1 MKTKRGRRAPVA
13 LLLAFAF
20 GCAGQ
25 AVSVRELADYQGQ
38 SAFEVKTESATWIYH
53 RQGAGFASLLDRDG
67 ADWISYRPEGGAAGH
82 YRGIPN
88 LIHPESDFHPGG
100 ESSSSQIVEQSADRV
115 RIESKT
121 GNGEW
126 EGSWE
131 FHSTHAR
138 FTLSKAPRPYWFL
151 YEGTPWGELDLDHD
165 YYMLSN
171 GWRRPVGATWT
182 TDLPDPEW
190 VVFGDDRV
198 ERVLL
203 LLQVEADSRP
213 DQFYQMKEQ
222 MTVFGFG
229 REHRCCGKYLTA
241 VPAEYV
247 VALIESNDYG
257 GIRAAVERLRQDT
270 P

>member
-1 MKTKRGRRAPVA
+1 MLV
-13 LLLAFAF
+13 LLLAAL
-20 GCAGQ
+20 GCAGP

-38 SAFEVKTESATWIYH
+38 PSFEVQTPSATWIYH
-53 RQGAGFASLLDRDG
+53 RQGAGFASILDRDG
-67 ADWISYRPEGGAAGH
+67 VDWISYKPGGGPAGQ

-100 ESSSSQIVEQSADRV
+100 EGSTSEITAQTGDLV
-115 RIESKT
+115 RIESIT
-121 GNGEW
+121 NNGEW
-126 EGSWE
+126 AGAWE
-131 FHSTHAR
+131 FHPTHAR

-151 YEGTPWGELDLDHD
+151 YEGTPWGELNVDHD
-165 YYMLSN
+165 YYMFSN
-171 GWRRPVGATWT
+171 GWRRPVGATWAQ
-182 TDLPDPEW
+182 DLPDPEW

-203 LLQVEADSRP
+203 LMQVQDDSRP
-213 DQFYQMKEQ
+213 DQFYEMKEE

-247 VALIESNDYG
+247 VALIESSDYG
-257 GIRAAVERLRQDT
+257 SIRAAAEALRRPQN
-270 P
+270 